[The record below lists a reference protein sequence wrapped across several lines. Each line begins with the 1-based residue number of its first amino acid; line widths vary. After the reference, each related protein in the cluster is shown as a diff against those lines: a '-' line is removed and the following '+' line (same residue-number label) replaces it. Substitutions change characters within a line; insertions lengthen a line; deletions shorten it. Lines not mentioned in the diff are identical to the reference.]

1 MNSVTNKDR
10 HLMEDQAS
18 RQKRK
23 IRSYVFFIV
32 LFTVIIGSIITVS
45 IALIQ
50 EKESELLSASTPDR
64 AIHAICNLTP
74 KPISCFDSIWSLRTN
89 FSTDLG
95 EIKTTPSRIF
105 ARSLGAAVNQLE
117 DSISANEKAISEV
130 KDSRTLTV
138 LKDCDVLLRD
148 SLRLVNASVTAM
160 GVESDD
166 KIFKAAKSV
175 DDMKEWMSSSAANI
189 DKCLAGLR
197 YHLQGSINGKSYHS
211 LREMRI
217 KVSYARDGVANS
229 LVMLEKMD
237 TILGMFNQTI
247 FHAIFEFDILEY
259 LGFGLVLYV
268 PQYLVLVV
276 LICTVLRL

>member
-23 IRSYVFFIV
+23 IRIYVFFII

-64 AIHAICNLTP
+64 SIHAICNLTP
-74 KPISCFDSIWSLRTN
+74 KPTSCFDSIWSLYTN
-89 FSTDLG
+89 FATDLG

-105 ARSLGAAVNQLE
+105 ALSLRAAINQLE
-117 DSISANEKAISEV
+117 DSMSANEKAISEV

-138 LKDCDVLLRD
+138 LKDCDVLFRN

-166 KIFKAAKSV
+166 KIFKVAKSV

-197 YHLQGSINGKSYHS
+197 YDLQGSINGKSYYS

-217 KVSYARDGVANS
+217 KVSHARDDVANS
-229 LVMLEKMD
+229 LVMLKKMD
-237 TILGMFNQTI
+237 TILGIANS
-247 FHAIFEFDILEY
+247 FEFDILEY

-276 LICTVLRL
+276 LICTVIRL